1 VVRAG
6 APPTARGERCGVG
19 PCGGPLA
26 LVPRADLAAAGAPDR
41 GSARALQFGS
51 YTAGVSSDPSA
62 APLSGAPGG
71 QGTGPTGANR
81 SLLRDLV
88 EVVALA
94 AVIYLVIAFAI
105 QPVHVEGTSMYP
117 GLHNNDL
124 LITEKLSLYFS
135 GPSRG
140 QIVIINPP
148 IASPNDFIK
157 RVIGLPGEWI
167 RIAPDSQGVGQV
179 YISNT
184 KPTSATGGRRLVEPF
199 INGVWTQQVLCCT
212 AAGTA
217 SPALPATGAWA
228 HIPSDA
234 YFVMGDNRNFSED
247 SRTFGWEPRRGVQAI
262 AILRFWPPT
271 RLALLPAQTPTF
283 AAVGAVGVAV
293 PVRRRFRG
301 RSKWRR
307 PAPS

>member
-1 VVRAG
+1 M
-6 APPTARGERCGVG
+6 
-19 PCGGPLA
+19 
-26 LVPRADLAAAGAPDR
+26 
-41 GSARALQFGS
+41 
-51 YTAGVSSDPSA
+51 
-62 APLSGAPGG
+62 
-71 QGTGPTGANR
+71 
-81 SLLRDLV
+81 
-88 EVVALA
+88 VALA
-94 AVIYLVIAFAI
+94 AVIYLLIAFAI

-124 LITEKLSLYFS
+124 LITEKLSLYLS

-167 RIAPDSQGVGQV
+167 RIAPDSQGVGHV

-184 KPTSATGGRRLVEPF
+184 KPTSPTGGQQLVEPY
-199 INGVWTQQVLCCT
+199 INGVWTQEVLCCT

-217 SPALPATGAWA
+217 SPALPATGSWA
-228 HIPSDA
+228 HIPNND
-234 YFVMGDNRNFSED
+234 YFVMGDNRNVSED
-247 SRTFGWEPRRGVQAI
+247 SRTFGWEPRRGVQEI

-271 RLALLPAQTPTF
+271 RLALLPSQTPTL
-283 AAVGAVGVAV
+283 AAVGAIGIAL
-293 PVRRRFRG
+293 PVKRRRRLRG
-301 RSKWRR
+301 RSRRPR

>member
-1 VVRAG
+1 MPTEPPATPVQPSAPDELRAG
-6 APPTARGERCGVG
+6 PS
-19 PCGGPLA
+19 
-26 LVPRADLAAAGAPDR
+26 RA
-41 GSARALQFGS
+41 
-51 YTAGVSSDPSA
+51 SSH
-62 APLSGAPGG
+62 
-71 QGTGPTGANR
+71 R
-81 SLLRDLV
+81 SLWRDLF

-94 AVIYLVIAFAI
+94 AVIYLLIAFAI

-140 QIVIINPP
+140 QIVIVNPP

-157 RVIGLPGEWI
+157 RVIGLPGQWI
-167 RIAPDSQGVGQV
+167 RIAPDSRGVGHV
-179 YISNT
+179 YISDT
-184 KPTSATGGRRLVEPF
+184 RPTTPTGGRQLIEPY

-228 HIPSDA
+228 HIPNND

-247 SRTFGWEPRRGVQAI
+247 SRTFGWEPRHGVQAI

-271 RLALLPAQTPTF
+271 RWAALPAQTPTF
-283 AAVGAVGVAV
+283 AAVGGVAV
-293 PVRRRFRG
+293 ALPVRRRLRG
-301 RSKWRR
+301 RSKRSR
-307 PAPS
+307 PVPS

>member
-1 VVRAG
+1 MPTE
-6 APPTARGERCGVG
+6 PPATPVQ
-19 PCGGPLA
+19 PS
-26 LVPRADLAAAGAPDR
+26 APDELR
-41 GSARALQFGS
+41 DGPSRA
-51 YTAGVSSDPSA
+51 
-62 APLSGAPGG
+62 SGR
-71 QGTGPTGANR
+71 R
-81 SLLRDLV
+81 SLWRDLF

-94 AVIYLVIAFAI
+94 AVIYLLIAFAI

-140 QIVIINPP
+140 QIVIVNPP

-157 RVIGLPGEWI
+157 RVIGLPGQWI
-167 RIAPDSQGVGQV
+167 RIAPDSRGVGHV
-179 YISNT
+179 YISDT
-184 KPTSATGGRRLVEPF
+184 RPTTATGGRQLIEPY

-217 SPALPATGAWA
+217 SPALPATGAWT
-228 HIPSDA
+228 HIPNND

-247 SRTFGWEPRRGVQAI
+247 SRTFGWEPRHGVQAI

-271 RLALLPAQTPTF
+271 RWAVLPAQTPTF
-283 AAVGAVGVAV
+283 AAVGGVAV
-293 PVRRRFRG
+293 ALPVRRRLRG
-301 RSKWRR
+301 RSKRSR
-307 PAPS
+307 PVPS